1 MDQPIELIVG
11 LGNPD
16 PEYLT
21 TRHNAGFWFVDALAR
36 EHSTGFSRERKLHGQ
51 SCEVRISGRRLRLLK
66 PMTYMNLS
74 GESVGAAVNFYKL
87 PIESVLVV
95 YDEIDLP
102 PGTARLKF
110 NGGTA
115 GHNGVRSIVQHVG
128 KDFWRLRIGV
138 GHPGTK
144 EKVVGHVL
152 KRASGVD
159 EDLIL
164 ETIRRGIDVLPTLL
178 DDGAARAQNI
188 LHTRAPEDSDDD

>member
-1 MDQPIELIVG
+1 MS
-11 LGNPD
+11 
-16 PEYLT
+16 
-21 TRHNAGFWFVDALAR
+21 WFVDALAR
-36 EHSTGFSRERKLHGQ
+36 EHGTGFSRERKLQGQ
-51 SCEVRISGRRLRLLK
+51 SCEVRIAGQRLRLLK

-102 PGTARLKF
+102 PGTVRLKF

-115 GHNGVRSIVQHVG
+115 GHNGVRNIVQHVG

-144 EKVVGHVL
+144 ERVVGS
-152 KRASGVD
+152 K
-159 EDLIL
+159 
-164 ETIRRGIDVLPTLL
+164 
-178 DDGAARAQNI
+178 
-188 LHTRAPEDSDDD
+188 